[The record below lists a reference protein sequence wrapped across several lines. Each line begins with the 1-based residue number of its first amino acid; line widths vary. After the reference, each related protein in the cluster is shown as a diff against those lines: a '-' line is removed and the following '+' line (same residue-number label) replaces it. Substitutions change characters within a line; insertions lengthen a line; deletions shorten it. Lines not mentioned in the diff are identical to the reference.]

1 MVGPPAWREPPRRKA
16 NAKRLRWQ
24 PVQLQL
30 ELQDDGGTAATASSQ
45 EHGKGWL
52 KVVRDRGKLR
62 YRDEEADATAM
73 HGAREP
79 ETTARY
85 RTTKRAVKQEPLP
98 KNDYK
103 IIMKPTEGRNFAK
116 WSHIAIARSLS
127 QASELPI
134 EAMRGRVIFRVQHD
148 QNTVIISTAY
158 RTCHATV

>member
-1 MVGPPAWREPPRRKA
+1 MAAGTAA
-16 NAKRLRWQ
+16 M
-24 PVQLQL
+24 

-73 HGAREP
+73 HGARES

-103 IIMKPTEGRNFAK
+103 IIMKPREGRNFAK
-116 WSHIAIARSLS
+116 WSNIAIARSLS

-158 RTCHATV
+158 RTRHATV